1 VNRRTRVSGQSVCRL
16 WVEAGRIAGSGLV
29 LVFLMLPAAVRAQ
42 YLENVLYSF
51 CPAGGACVDGA
62 IPYAALIA
70 DSQSNL
76 YGTTYQ
82 GGAYG
87 GGTVFELS
95 PPASP
100 GGAWTE
106 KVLYSFCAQTNC
118 SDGAQPFGPV
128 LLDAHG
134 NLYGTAEWGGNP
146 NVPLCGSSGC
156 GVVFELSPSAGG
168 SWQYSLL
175 YTFNGDDG
183 MRPSSGV
190 IFDLAQQNL
199 YGVGQS
205 GGPLD
210 GGIVFELSPT
220 TGGTTPWT
228 ETVLYPFGDDDQPAA
243 GLAIDSQGNLYGT
256 TIFYGQYNGGVF
268 ELTQSPPGSG
278 QWVENTLYEALNSD
292 PGDYLG
298 VLTFD
303 AQHNIYATGAE
314 VGPGSLGGV
323 IQLTPPANGGLWNE
337 NIIYAFNSNNNEATG
352 YYPAAGVIFD
362 SRGNLYGTTASGGS
376 QACVFTGCGVVF
388 ELSPPNGG
396 GPWTNTVLY
405 TFSGPDGESPYASL
419 LPDGQGN
426 YYSTTEAGGA
436 FGNGVVFELSP
447 VPTNTVVTMN
457 VSAPTYGQPVSF
469 TATVG
474 PTVQYGSAVTGTVQ
488 FQINGSNFGAPV
500 TLVSGKAT
508 SGSIANLSPPS
519 QSIAAIYSGDIFHTG
534 STGKFTADVDQ
545 QTPTLTVVSVN
556 PASENSGTGTPTLV
570 TATLTW
576 TGNGNTPTGAVTF
589 GSTAGGAFTGTPSC
603 RPTSATTITC
613 TQSFTPSAT
622 DAPVAYTMSAH
633 YNGDTNYG
641 ATSSAQ
647 ANNFG
652 IVQQK
657 VTPTVVVTTVIP
669 NWIPYGSGFGTVVAA
684 TLSWAGSGPAP
695 TSNGGPLLTFSSTA
709 PGVFVPEI
717 CLGRSSPM
725 VCGAIFTP
733 VSTDAVGTYTIT
745 ATYAGNNNYTS
756 ASSTQVNNFGIATDI
771 PAIRISPNSLD
782 IPYSSTAPVTL
793 TATFTGAGQHDAA
806 PTGAVTFS
814 APTGNFSG
822 QSCNTV
828 ADVMTC
834 TVSYKPTGKLAA
846 GYYGNYFGVSIAAAG
861 DYRST
866 ECFASLTVTKSH

>member
-1 VNRRTRVSGQSVCRL
+1 VSKRTRVSVQSVYRL
-16 WVEAGRIAGSGLV
+16 WIEAGRMAGSCVV
-29 LVFLMLPAAVRAQ
+29 LVFLILPATVRAQ

-62 IPYAALIA
+62 NPYAAVIA
-70 DSQSNL
+70 DTQGNL

-82 GGAYG
+82 GGAHG

-95 PPASP
+95 PPATP

-106 KVLYSFCAQTNC
+106 KVLYSFCSQTNC

-128 LLDAHG
+128 LLDPHG
-134 NLYGTAEWGGNP
+134 NLYGTAEFGGNP

-156 GVVFELSPSAGG
+156 GVAFELSPSAGG

-175 YTFNGDDG
+175 YTFSGVDG
-183 MRPSSGV
+183 MSPSSGV

-199 YGVGQS
+199 YGVGHS

-210 GGIVFELSPT
+210 GGIVFELNPT

-228 ETVLYPFGDDDQPAA
+228 ETILYPFGDDDQPVG

-256 TIFYGQYNGGVF
+256 TIFYAQYNGGVF

-278 QWVENTLYEALNSD
+278 QWVENTLYESQPPD
-292 PGDYLG
+292 VGDYLG
-298 VLTFD
+298 VLAFD

-314 VGPGSLGGV
+314 VGPGGAGGV
-323 IQLTPPANGGLWNE
+323 VQLTPSVSGGLWNE
-337 NIIYAFNSNNNEATG
+337 NIIYAFNQNNNAPTG
-352 YYPAAGVIFD
+352 HYPAAGVIFD
-362 SRGNLYGTTASGGS
+362 SRGNLFGTTAYGGN

-388 ELSPPNGG
+388 ELNPPNGG

-405 TFSGPDGESPYASL
+405 AFSGPDGQNPFASL
-419 LPDGQGN
+419 LPDGHGN
-426 YYSTTEAGGA
+426 YYGTTEAGGA

-447 VPTNTVVTMN
+447 VPTNTVVTTN
-457 VSAPTYGQPVSF
+457 VNAPTYGQPVSF

-474 PTVQYGSAVTGTVQ
+474 TTVQYGSQVTGTVQ

-500 TLVSGKAT
+500 TLVSGQAT

-519 QSIAAIYSGDIFHTG
+519 QSITAIYSGDVFHTG
-534 STGKFTADVDQ
+534 STGNLTANVNQ
-545 QTPTLTVVSVN
+545 QTPSLTVVSVN

-570 TATLTW
+570 TAALTW
-576 TGNGNTPTGAVTF
+576 TGNGNPPTGAVTF
-589 GSTAGGAFTGTPSC
+589 GSTAGGAFTETPSC
-603 RPTSATTITC
+603 GPTSATTITC
-613 TQSFTPSAT
+613 TQSFTPAVT
-622 DAPVAYTMSAH
+622 DAPAAYTMSAH
-633 YNGDTNYG
+633 YNGDTNYRAAG
-641 ATSSAQ
+641 STQ
-647 ANNFG
+647 PNNFS
-652 IVQQK
+652 IIQQK
-657 VTPTVVVTTVIP
+657 VTPVVVVTTVIP
-669 NWIPYGSGFGTVVAA
+669 NWIPYGSGWGTVVAA
-684 TLSWAGSGPAP
+684 MISWAGTGPAP

-709 PGVFVPEI
+709 PGVFVPEL
-717 CLGRSSPM
+717 CLGRTSPM

-745 ATYAGNNNYTS
+745 STYAGDNNYTS
-756 ASSTQVNNFGIATDI
+756 ASSTQVNNIGIAVDI
-771 PAIRISPNSLD
+771 PAIRVTPNSLN
-782 IPYSSTAPVTL
+782 IPYSSTVAVTL

-806 PTGAVTFS
+806 PTGAVAFS
-814 APTGNFSG
+814 TPTGAFSG

-834 TVSYKPTGKLAA
+834 TVRYTPTGKLAV
-846 GYYGNYFGVSIAAAG
+846 GYYGNYFRVSIAAAG
-861 DYRST
+861 DYGSA
-866 ECFASLTVTKSH
+866 ECFASFTVTKSH